1 MQLKIIPLSPVQQRL
16 SIPVNLPLDLSVIMC
31 TLMRCEHS
39 SNTPWGQFL
48 IFTVCVCV
56 VCMYVMYLYIYFTV
70 NTSTHTHVKVF
81 HEFVQKKFCVHPCD
95 CKYLDIIYIYT
106 QYMIYSTVKLE
117 KLTKYKHLHTLT
129 TMYNQTNQT
138 YGLCIHL
145 NIVPIKPRCWAPIA
159 STLLPNAWTCTAP
172 LPGKTDE

>member
-56 VCMYVMYLYIYFTV
+56 DCMYVMYILFFLYTV

-81 HEFVQKKFCVHPCD
+81 HEFVRKKFCAHPCD

-106 QYMIYSTVKLE
+106 QYMIYIKVGET
-117 KLTKYKHLHTLT
+117 YKVQTSAYSHNNVYL
-129 TMYNQTNQT
+129 MSQSNQDA
-138 YGLCIHL
+138 GR
-145 NIVPIKPRCWAPIA
+145 P
-159 STLLPNAWTCTAP
+159 
-172 LPGKTDE
+172 